1 MIKSRYYEF
10 DLLKGIG
17 IILVYLGHAF
27 YFPNL
32 YITGGIYYYIQSTI
46 YSFHMPLF
54 FFASGF
60 FSNSLGKKIDY
71 KKFYKNKFERLFIP
85 YLFINFLDY
94 IPRKVFPN
102 LVNSDTEGVKEL
114 LFYGTKISW
123 FVYTLFILFLIF
135 PLLNEGIL
143 KREKYFLFGLFLLF
157 INIKGYGNNI
167 EIFSIN
173 KVVSYGIYFYF
184 GYKLREYYSSNLVNK
199 VFNSKVF
206 LLLIGIII
214 IKFAYKTFYLS
225 IINTIFFGMIGTI
238 FVLVILRKVDESC
251 KFLKYIEFIGKNSL
265 TFYLIEGFIAVV
277 YRTLLIRII
286 PIDERAILLISF
298 FLLKVI
304 TGYLVIKYIITK
316 NSILSFLLGARKE

>member
-1 MIKSRYYEF
+1 MVKSRYYEF

-94 IPRKVFPN
+94 IPRKLFPK
-102 LVNSDTEGVKEL
+102 LVNSDFGGIREL

-135 PLLNEGIL
+135 PLLKEGIL
-143 KREKYFLFGLFLLF
+143 KKEKYFLFGLFLLF

-173 KVVSYGIYFYF
+173 KVISYGVYFYF
-184 GYKLREYYSSNLVNK
+184 GYKLREYYDSYLINK
-199 VFNSKVF
+199 IINSRVFII
-206 LLLIGIII
+206 LLGII
-214 IKFAYKTFYLS
+214 FMGFSYKTFYLLT
-225 IINTIFFGMIGTI
+225 INSIFFGIIGTI
-238 FVLVILRKVDESC
+238 FTLTILRKINVNY
-251 KFLKYIEFIGKNSL
+251 KIFKYIEFIGKNSL

-286 PIDERAILLISF
+286 PIDEKAILLGSF
-298 FLLKVI
+298 FFLKVL
-304 TGYLVIKYIITK
+304 TGYIVIKYIITK
-316 NSILSFLLGARKE
+316 SSILSFLLGARKE